1 MGGCSFFG
9 FREDGTRFI
18 LMNIFGGGWGGRPHE
33 DGESAAVSV
42 CQGDV
47 RNTPVELQE
56 IKYPF
61 IVERHALRE
70 DSGGAG
76 TLRGGLGVELTYRCL
91 QACKGNINFDRTL
104 TPPWGLHGGRE
115 GAVNMAIIKRADGTV
130 EEVKKATE
138 IEFSTGDRITFLT
151 AGGGGYGDPRQRPR
165 EAVAADLALGL
176 VSPAAAARDYGFD
189 AEAARPQAVSA

>member
-1 MGGCSFFG
+1 
-9 FREDGTRFI
+9 
-18 LMNIFGGGWGGRPHE
+18 
-33 DGESAAVSV
+33 
-42 CQGDV
+42 
-47 RNTPVELQE
+47 
-56 IKYPF
+56 
-61 IVERHALRE
+61 
-70 DSGGAG
+70 
-76 TLRGGLGVELTYRCL
+76 
-91 QACKGNINFDRTL
+91 
-104 TPPWGLHGGRE
+104 
-115 GAVNMAIIKRADGTV
+115 MAIIKRADGTV